1 MVDQTSPEN
10 ESPMVFT
17 VVPSAIPAGV
27 RCRPCGRL
35 HLPHRIRRHG
45 GIDDEPV
52 LRCPR
57 CGATGPLLVDQSDP
71 TQIEILRAFAADDG
85 TPAHP

>member
-10 ESPMVFT
+10 GSPMVVT
-17 VVPSAIPAGV
+17 VVSTAIPAGV

-35 HLPHRIRRHG
+35 HLRHRLHRHG
-45 GIDDEPV
+45 GIDDEIV

-57 CGATGPLLVDQSDP
+57 CGATGPLLVDQDDP
-71 TQIEILRAFAADDG
+71 TQIEILRAFTDG
-85 TPAHP
+85 DSAPANP